1 MSFRGIAAAVVVGV
15 FAWAM
20 PGHAVDTAVP
30 GRSGASGLGPLV
42 GLQVAASDDTTD
54 SPDPGVEQPAAPE
67 PAEVA
72 APAEP
77 DWLASP
83 PDPARHNLWVPSVEW
98 ATALSLTIP
107 LFMIDPSAFN
117 VAPISADRFADA
129 WTEPPDWD
137 DGDGI
142 VANYILHPIMG
153 AEAYLTVRNRD
164 YGPIESF
171 LFSSAVSF
179 TWEYL
184 IEAWVQQPSAIDLVT
199 TSPIGS
205 VQGEIRYQLRRR
217 IAQWR
222 RSVGRDALLV
232 LIDPVEALH
241 RYIGKQFLNQTSDAT
256 SETMGSAL
264 NFGPDQANLMITLR
278 Y

>member
-1 MSFRGIAAAVVVGV
+1 MSFRGIAAVVVGV
-15 FAWAM
+15 FAWVM

-30 GRSGASGLGPLV
+30 GRSGTFGIRPQA
-42 GLQVAASDDTTD
+42 GLQFAASSDIIAA
-54 SPDPGVEQPAAPE
+54 PDAGAEQPAE
-67 PAEVA
+67 PAPAEDA

-83 PDPARHNLWVPSVEW
+83 PDPARHNLWVPSLEW

-171 LFSSAVSF
+171 LFSSGVSF
-179 TWEYL
+179 AWEYL

-222 RSVGRDALLV
+222 RSLGRDALLV

-241 RYIGKQFLNQTSDAT
+241 RYIGKQFLNQTPDAP